1 MLGIDLSAFTV
12 LISTLMQ
19 LTLPAAPD
27 SPHMEDVFCVAINA
41 YHEAR
46 GEDFNELLAVSQVVM
61 NRVDDP
67 SYPDTA
73 CEVIMQG
80 PTRPSWS
87 DPEVLVPR
95 KYACQFTW
103 WCDGRSDKV
112 HDAAA
117 WRDCTIAAYLVY
129 IGAVSNQVGDATHY
143 FAHEKVIPKW
153 AASMHVVTVFNGHTY
168 LRRM

>member
-67 SYPDTA
+67 AYPDTA
-73 CEVIMQG
+73 CEVVMQG

-87 DPEVLVPR
+87 DATVQVPSR
-95 KYACQFTW
+95 YRCQFTW

-143 FAHEKVIPKW
+143 FAHEKVIPSW

>member
-73 CEVIMQG
+73 CEVVMQG

-95 KYACQFTW
+95 KYGCQFTW

>member
-143 FAHEKVIPKW
+143 FAHEKVIPTW